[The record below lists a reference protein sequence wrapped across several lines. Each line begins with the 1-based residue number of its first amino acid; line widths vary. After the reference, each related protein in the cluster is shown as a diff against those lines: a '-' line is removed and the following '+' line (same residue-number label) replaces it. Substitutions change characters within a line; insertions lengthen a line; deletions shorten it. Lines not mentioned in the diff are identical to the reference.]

1 MESFKGS
8 VFLYFRVSV
17 SKEMRLQKH
26 DDTEIR
32 QSANTTRRFVVST
45 TLAGG
50 AKSHPERGRA
60 GGGRQSTEEQIRTR
74 AEAPKADKR

>member
-1 MESFKGS
+1 
-8 VFLYFRVSV
+8 
-17 SKEMRLQKH
+17 MRLQKY

-45 TLAGG
+45 TLARG

-60 GGGRQSTEEQIRTR
+60 GGGGRQSTEEQIRTR